1 METAEMTGTATFLTA
16 TDALSPR
23 DRRLGKLLLA
33 PALAYIF
40 LLVALPFVLALF
52 LSLTNSSAGSLDFSF
67 VGLQNFANVVRNP
80 VFRRALWN
88 TFVFTFVSQVLV
100 MVLGNILARALL
112 KKFRGKL
119 LVRFL
124 ILMPWAAPISLATLG
139 WLWIFDSTFSVIN
152 WVLKVVGWLGPG
164 QWYYWLG
171 DPTLGMV
178 AIIIVHVWRLLPF
191 STVILLA
198 GLTSIPSEVHE
209 AADIDG
215 AGPLAKAFQITI
227 PMMLPILTVAI
238 LFGTV
243 FTFTDMNVVPPHPRW
258 TLQQHPRA
266 CESRLSGR
274 RAGRRRRAW
283 RLHRY
288 FPPAPPRGDGRAHAA
303 HLAARRGGLRHA
315 ARPGEARAQHRGPSR
330 DHPRLH
336 RLRGLPLLL
345 DGHHRLQA
353 QQRP

>member
-1 METAEMTGTATFLTA
+1 MTTAEATLAPPSGNTAET
-16 TDALSPR
+16 LSRR

-40 LLVALPFVLALF
+40 LLVALPFLLALF

-67 VGLQNFANVVRNP
+67 VGLQNFKNVVTNA
-80 VFRRALWN
+80 VFLRALRN
-88 TFVFTFVSQVLV
+88 TFIFTFVSQLLV

-112 KKFRGKL
+112 KSFRGKL

-124 ILMPWAAPISLATLG
+124 ILLPWAAPISLATLG

-152 WVLKVVGWLGPG
+152 WLLKVAGWLGPG

-178 AIIIVHVWRLLPF
+178 AIITVHVWRLLPF

-198 GLTSIPSEVHE
+198 GLTSIPAEVHE

-215 AGPLAKAFQITI
+215 AGPLAKAFQITL

-238 LFGTV
+238 LFGVV
-243 FTFTDMNVVPPHPRW
+243 FTFTDMNVVYLL
-258 TLQQHPRA
+258 T
-266 CESRLSGR
+266 
-274 RAGRRRRAW
+274 
-283 RLHRY
+283 
-288 FPPAPPRGDGRAHAA
+288 
-303 HLAARRGGLRHA
+303 RGGPYNSTHVLA
-315 ARPGEARAQHRGPSR
+315 SLAYQEGVLGGDVGRGASIAIF
-330 DHPRLH
+330 L
-336 RLRGLPLLL
+336 LPLLVVL
-345 DGHHRLQA
+345 AVVMLRVSRRA
-353 QQRP
+353 EVV